1 MVTGSEIEILLRIL
15 KGDDLSD
22 CAPGEWD
29 AVALTQLAIRH
40 KQAYPLLQFAR
51 QNVGF
56 FPGELIPQIENHCR
70 KSAFQSLSQLNE
82 LKRITGRLNDSGV
95 SNVVIKGPQLSRMLY
110 GREAMKESVDLDIML
125 VRGND
130 LPAVHALLTE
140 AGYTRSNLNDYP
152 GAYRR
157 KLFLIAKREVSYY
170 NPGNRIAID
179 LHIRPGANTYLTEHR
194 FGDFF
199 QRLKQ
204 YDLEGTPVTV
214 LSDEAYF
221 VYLCY
226 HGALHQFGRLAWLA
240 DIRAF
245 LKHKAV
251 GMNFNE
257 IQGIAG
263 KWRVMNCVTLALRL
277 IKDYF
282 QEEYLPYRLPESW
295 RLNYL
300 ETCCKKTLYQKPGYG
315 IALSGRLSKTIY
327 IGFLLEGMAA
337 RADWL
342 YGITM
347 RKLVPLLA
355 RKAKAN

>member
-1 MVTGSEIEILLRIL
+1 MAAGSEIEILLRIL

-22 CAPGEWD
+22 GTSGEWD
-29 AVALTQLAIRH
+29 AAMLTQLALRH

-51 QNVGF
+51 QNPDL
-56 FPGELIPQIENHCR
+56 FPEDLIPQIENHCR

-82 LKRITGRLNDSGV
+82 LKRIAGRLHDGGIL
-95 SNVVIKGPQLSRMLY
+95 NVVIKGPQLSRMLY

-125 VRGND
+125 ANGND
-130 LPAVHALLTE
+130 LEAVHALLTE

-152 GAYRR
+152 GKIRR

-194 FGDFF
+194 FSDFF
-199 QRLKQ
+199 QRLQQ
-204 YDLEGTPVTV
+204 YDLEGTPVTI

-245 LKHKAV
+245 LRIKAEK
-251 GMNFNE
+251 MDFSE
-257 IQGIAG
+257 IQTIAK
-263 KWRVMNCVTLALRL
+263 KWRVTNCVDLALRL

-282 QEEYLPYRLPESW
+282 QEEYVTYTLPESW

-300 ETCCKKTLYQKPGYG
+300 ASCCKKVLYQKPGYG
-315 IALSGRLSKTIY
+315 MALSGRINKI
-327 IGFLLEGMAA
+327 IFIVFLLEGLAA
-337 RADWL
+337 RTDWF
-342 YGITM
+342 YGIMM

-355 RKAKAN
+355 KKAQAN

>member
-1 MVTGSEIEILLRIL
+1 MLLGIL

-22 CAPGEWD
+22 VEAIDFD

-40 KQAYPLLQFAR
+40 KQAYRMLQFAR
-51 QNVGF
+51 QNRRL

-82 LKRITGRLNDSGV
+82 LKRIVVRLNDNGIPS
-95 SNVVIKGPQLSRMLY
+95 VVIKGPQLSRMLY

-125 VRGND
+125 VNGND
-130 LPAVHALLTE
+130 LPTVHGLLTE

-152 GAYRR
+152 GKVRR

-170 NPGNRIAID
+170 HPGNKIAID
-179 LHIRPGANTYLTEHR
+179 LHIRPGANTYCTENR

-199 QRLKQ
+199 QRLQQ
-204 YDLEGTPVTV
+204 YDLEGTPVTI

-245 LKHKAV
+245 LQIKSAA
-251 GMNFNE
+251 MDENE
-257 IQGIAG
+257 IGTIAE
-263 KWRVMNCVTLALRL
+263 KWRVTNCVDLALLL
-277 IKDYF
+277 IQEYF
-282 QEEYLPYRLPESW
+282 EEKYLPGRLNISW

-300 ETCCKKTLYQKPGYG
+300 VSSCRNVLYQSPGYG
-315 IALSGRLSKTIY
+315 ISLSGRFRKTVY

-337 RADWL
+337 RIDWF

-355 RKAKAN
+355 MKAQAN